1 MKAKWAL
8 ACAVLGMLVVAHRD
22 RAQAPQLPAADDAA
36 AMPGKESP
44 MSFTERSPLS
54 SRAELSKR
62 LSEKITEE
70 DYDLGKET
78 FYVYVPKEADAKG
91 KMGLVYLFNF
101 KDTEGLPEQCFS
113 VFDETHVIFVTTKD
127 VSQPIW
133 VRCGLALDLVHNL
146 KKSLKVDEGRVYAI
160 DGALNTSPG
169 ERCALGYPEVFTG
182 ALWVYYR
189 PYRQVGT
196 KGRTY
201 RDFIP
206 KPPAQQLEMA
216 KQRPTALAV
225 MTERDEYRDLAYN
238 TFQQDGFKRL
248 KRMTITGEQFH
259 YPAYTT
265 DWLKEVITFWD
276 ATRPAV
282 VATAPPAAP
291 KPASAPE
298 PSPEVPAAVSAPAPA
313 APPSPQPP
321 ANAGPDASTA
331 EAQRMV
337 NLAKSYIS
345 AQRYEPARTR
355 LNAVVENYPG
365 TPAAKEAKQLLDQI
379 KGK

>member
-1 MKAKWAL
+1 MKARS
-8 ACAVLGMLVVAHRD
+8 ACAWAAGLVAASAVL
-22 RAQAPQLPAADDAA
+22 AQAPEVPAADDTA
-36 AMPGKESP
+36 AMAGKESALTF
-44 MSFTERSPLS
+44 SERSPLS

-62 LSEKITEE
+62 LSEKITDE

-78 FYVYVPKEADAKG
+78 FFVYVPKEAGANG
-91 KMGLVYLFNF
+91 EMGLVYLFNF
-101 KDTEGLPEQCFS
+101 KDTEGLPEQCYP
-113 VFDETHVIFVTTKD
+113 VFDEAHAIFVTTKE

-133 VRCGLALDLVHNL
+133 VRCGMALDLVHNL
-146 KKSLKVDEGRVYAI
+146 KKRLKVDEKRVYAI

-169 ERCALGYPEVFTG
+169 ERCELGYPEVFTG

-259 YPAYTT
+259 YPEYTT

-276 ATRPAV
+276 STPPAV
-282 VATAPPAAP
+282 VATPPPAVPVLA
-291 KPASAPE
+291 
-298 PSPEVPAAVSAPAPA
+298 PAAATSPVPPKAVNAPAPA
-313 APPSPQPP
+313 GPPEPPQ
-321 ANAGPDASTA
+321 AARGGAADASAA

-345 AQRYEPARTR
+345 AQRYELARTR
-355 LNAVVENYPG
+355 LNTVVQKYPG
-365 TPAAKEAKQLLDQI
+365 TAAAKEAKDLLDQI
-379 KGK
+379 KGR